1 MSWHFTKKE
10 WAPPWPPHNKRE
22 FMSSIARNYLNQL
35 NADYLRVHRRKEDL
49 FWSTYM
55 GISDDQAGFTA
66 AEQAYKAFCAD
77 PARLPVLRE
86 MLAQAEEE
94 ELKRGLG
101 GWIAFFECNV
111 IEDPAAAALMDELV
125 AAEADL
131 FARRKGLRLTL
142 LDEQGQ
148 QVAGSLPAASTA
160 LAASSDEAVRQS
172 ALTMFHTLE
181 QWVVGNGFLEVV
193 ALRNRFARA
202 MGYRDYFDYKVHK
215 NEQMSPEQL
224 FAVLDDFIARTE
236 QRVHQ
241 SLAELKA
248 AKGEAALL
256 PHNLRYSVSGDV
268 TRQLDPYVPFSRAL
282 KDWVQ
287 SFRRLG
293 IQYRGATL
301 TLDLLTR
308 EGKYENGFCHGPV
321 PSFWQEGE
329 WVPAVVNFT
338 SLADPAQVGSGWSG
352 LNTLFHEG
360 GHAAHFAN
368 VTGNAPCFSQEFPP
382 TSMAYAETQ
391 SMFCDSLLD
400 DADWLKGYARNAA
413 GEAIPDELI
422 KGMIEA
428 RQPFRAFNERQIAL
442 VAYFERDLYAMAE
455 SERTP
460 EAVLALARRW
470 ERQILGGESPRPLLA
485 IPHLL
490 NQESACAYHGYL
502 LALMAVEQTR
512 AYFLA
517 RDGYLTDNPRI
528 GPDLAAHYWG
538 PGNGMTH
545 DETLRS
551 LTGEGFSA
559 APLAEAC
566 NQSVAQAWAT
576 AAACMTAASQRPP
589 AGEGTPLDAHIR
601 VMHGAELIADNLES
615 ETRMLADFE
624 AWIRQHY
631 QREPAAAR

>member
-1 MSWHFTKKE
+1 
-10 WAPPWPPHNKRE
+10 
-22 FMSSIARNYLNQL
+22 MSSIARNYFNQL
-35 NADYLRVHRRKEDL
+35 NADYLQVHRRKEDL

-55 GISDDQAGFTA
+55 GTSDDQAGFTA
-66 AEQAYKAFCAD
+66 AEQAYKAFCAN
-77 PARLPVLRE
+77 PARLPELRE
-86 MLAQAEEE
+86 MLAQADEDD
-94 ELKRGLG
+94 LKRGLQ

-125 AAEADL
+125 AAEAAL
-131 FARRKGLRLTL
+131 FARRKGLKLTL

-148 QVAGSLPAASTA
+148 QVAGSLPAASTS
-160 LAASSDEAVRQS
+160 LAASPNEAVRQS
-172 ALTMFHTLE
+172 AIAMFHTLE

-202 MGYRDYFDYKVHK
+202 MGYRDYFAYKVRK
-215 NEQMSPEQL
+215 NEQMSPDQL
-224 FAVLDDFIARTE
+224 FAILDDFIARTDARL
-236 QRVHQ
+236 QQ
-241 SLAELKA
+241 SLVELKA
-248 AKGEAALL
+248 AKGGAALL
-256 PHNLRYSVSGDV
+256 PHNLRYFVSGDV

-282 KDWVQ
+282 RDWVE

-321 PSFWQEGE
+321 PSFFLQGE

-400 DADWLKGYARNAA
+400 DADWLKRYARNAA
-413 GEAIPDELI
+413 GEAVPDALI
-422 KGMIEA
+422 KEMIEA

-442 VAYFERDLYAMAE
+442 VAYFERDLYAMDEA
-455 SERTP
+455 ERTP
-460 EAVLALARRW
+460 EAVLALARQW
-470 ERQILGGESPRPLLA
+470 ERKILGVESPRPLLA

-512 AYFLA
+512 AYFLK

-538 PGNGMTH
+538 PGNGMSH

-559 APLAEAC
+559 VPLAEAC
-566 NQSVAQAWAT
+566 NLSAGEAWQQAQACM
-576 AAACMTAASQRPP
+576 AAAQQRPA
-589 AGEGTPLDAHIR
+589 AGEGSPLDAHIR
-601 VMHGAELIADNLES
+601 VVHGAELIADNNES

-624 AWIRQHY
+624 AWILSY
-631 QREPAAAR
+631 SARASVA

>member
-1 MSWHFTKKE
+1 
-10 WAPPWPPHNKRE
+10 
-22 FMSSIARNYLNQL
+22 MSSIARNYFNQL
-35 NADYLRVHRRKEDL
+35 NADYLQVHRRKEDL

-55 GISDDQAGFTA
+55 GTSDDQAGFTA
-66 AEQAYKAFCAD
+66 AEQAYKAFCAN
-77 PARLPVLRE
+77 PARLPELRE
-86 MLAQAEEE
+86 MLAQADEDD
-94 ELKRGLG
+94 LKRGLQ

-125 AAEADL
+125 AVEAAL
-131 FARRKGLRLTL
+131 FARRKGLKLTL

-148 QVAGSLPAASTA
+148 QVAGSLPAASTS
-160 LAASSDEAVRQS
+160 LAASPNEAVRQS
-172 ALTMFHTLE
+172 ALAMFHTLE

-193 ALRNRFARA
+193 AIRNRFARA
-202 MGYRDYFDYKVHK
+202 MGYRDYFDYKVRK

-224 FAVLDDFIARTE
+224 FAILDDFIARTDARL
-236 QRVHQ
+236 QQ
-241 SLAELKA
+241 SLVELKA

-282 KDWVQ
+282 RDWVE

-321 PSFWQEGE
+321 PSFFQQGE

-400 DADWLKGYARNAA
+400 DADWLKRYARNAA
-413 GEAIPDELI
+413 GEAVPDVLI
-422 KGMIEA
+422 KEMIEA

-442 VAYFERDLYAMAE
+442 VAYFERDLYAMDEA
-455 SERTP
+455 ERTP
-460 EAVLALARRW
+460 EAVLALARQW
-470 ERQILGGESPRPLLA
+470 ERKIVGVESPRPLLA

-512 AYFLA
+512 AYFLK

-559 APLAEAC
+559 VPLAEAC
-566 NQSVAQAWAT
+566 NLSAAEAWQQAKACM
-576 AAACMTAASQRPP
+576 AAAQQRPA
-589 AGEGTPLDAHIR
+589 AGEGSPLDAHIR
-601 VMHGAELIADNLES
+601 VVHGAELIADNSES

-624 AWIRQHY
+624 AWITRRY
-631 QREPAAAR
+631 FAGDVREELSCVQ

>member
-1 MSWHFTKKE
+1 
-10 WAPPWPPHNKRE
+10 
-22 FMSSIARNYLNQL
+22 MSSIARNYLNRL
-35 NADYLRVHRRKEDL
+35 NADYLQVHRRKEDL

-55 GISDDQAGFTA
+55 GTSDDQAGFTA

-86 MLAQAEEE
+86 MLAQAEEA
-94 ELKRGLG
+94 ELRRGLG

-111 IEDPAAAALMDELV
+111 IEDPQAAALMDELV
-125 AAEADL
+125 AAEAEL

-142 LDEQGQ
+142 LDEQGR
-148 QVAGSLPAASTA
+148 QVPGSLPAASTA

-172 ALTMFHTLE
+172 ALAMFHTLE

-215 NEQMSPEQL
+215 NEQMSPAQL

-236 QRVHQ
+236 QRLHQ

-248 AKGEAALL
+248 AKGEEALL

-268 TRQLDPYVPFSRAL
+268 TRRLDPYVPFSRAL
-282 KDWVQ
+282 QDWVE

-338 SLADPAQVGSGWSG
+338 SLANPAQVGSGWSG

-400 DADWLKGYARNAA
+400 DADWLKRYARNAA
-413 GEAIPDELI
+413 GEPIPDDLI
-422 KGMIEA
+422 QAMIAA

-460 EAVLALARRW
+460 DAVLALARRW
-470 ERQILGGESPRPLLA
+470 ERQILGVESPRPLLA

-512 AYFLA
+512 AYFLK

-559 APLAEAC
+559 IPLATVCNQTVAEAWQQAEAC
-566 NQSVAQAWAT
+566 M
-576 AAACMTAASQRPP
+576 AAARQRPP
-589 AGEGTPLDAHIR
+589 AGEGAPLNAHIR
-601 VMHGAELIADNLES
+601 VVHGAELIADNRES
-615 ETRMLADFE
+615 EARMLADFE
-624 AWIRQHY
+624 AWIRRQ
-631 QREPAAAR
+631 EAPAGQS

>member
-1 MSWHFTKKE
+1 
-10 WAPPWPPHNKRE
+10 
-22 FMSSIARNYLNQL
+22 MSSIARNYLNQL
-35 NADYLRVHRRKEDL
+35 NADYLQVHRRKEDL

-55 GISDDQAGFTA
+55 GTSDDQAGFTA
-66 AEQAYKAFCAD
+66 AEQAYKGFCAD

-86 MLAQAEEE
+86 MQAEEAD
-94 ELKRGLG
+94 LRRGLG

-111 IEDPAAAALMDELV
+111 IEDPGASALMDELV

-131 FARRKGLRLTL
+131 FARRKGLKLTL
-142 LDEQGQ
+142 LDEQGR
-148 QVAGSLPAASTA
+148 QVPGSLPAASTA

-172 ALTMFHTLE
+172 ALAMFHTLE
-181 QWVVGNGFLEVV
+181 QWVIDNGYLDIV

-202 MGYRDYFDYKVHK
+202 MGYRDYFEYKVHK
-215 NEQMSPEQL
+215 NEQMSPAQL
-224 FAVLDDFIARTE
+224 FAILDDFIARTDA
-236 QRVHQ
+236 RLHQ

-282 KDWVQ
+282 KDWVE

-338 SLADPAQVGSGWSG
+338 SLANPAQVGSGWSG

-400 DADWLKGYARNAA
+400 DADWLKRYARNAA
-413 GEAIPDELI
+413 GEPIPDALI
-422 KGMIEA
+422 QAMIEA

-460 EAVLALARRW
+460 AAVLALARRW
-470 ERQILGGESPRPLLA
+470 ERKILGVESPRPLLA

-512 AYFLA
+512 AYFLK

-545 DETLRS
+545 DETLQS

-559 APLAEAC
+559 VPLAEEC
-566 NQSVAQAWAT
+566 NRSAAEAWQQAQT
-576 AAACMTAASQRPP
+576 CMAAARQRPP

-601 VMHGAELIADNLES
+601 VVHGAELIADNSES
-615 ETRMLADFE
+615 EARMLAEFE
-624 AWIRQHY
+624 AWIR
-631 QREPAAAR
+631 RLETAEPVTQA

>member
-1 MSWHFTKKE
+1 
-10 WAPPWPPHNKRE
+10 
-22 FMSSIARNYLNQL
+22 MSSIARNYFNQL
-35 NADYLRVHRRKEDL
+35 NADYLQVHRRKEDL

-55 GISDDQAGFTA
+55 GTSDDQAGFTA
-66 AEQAYKAFCAD
+66 AEQAYKAFCAN
-77 PARLPVLRE
+77 PARLPELRE
-86 MLAQAEEE
+86 MLVQADEDD
-94 ELKRGLG
+94 LKRGLQ

-111 IEDPAAAALMDELV
+111 IEDPAASALMDELV
-125 AAEADL
+125 AAEAEL
-131 FARRKGLRLTL
+131 FARRKGLKLAL
-142 LDEQGQ
+142 LNEQGQ
-148 QVAGSLPAASTA
+148 QVAGSLPAASTS
-160 LAASSDEAVRQS
+160 LAASPNEAVRQS
-172 ALTMFHTLE
+172 ALAMFHTLE

-193 ALRNRFARA
+193 AIRNRFARA
-202 MGYRDYFDYKVHK
+202 MGYRDYFDYKVRK

-224 FAVLDDFIARTE
+224 FAILDDFIARTDARL
-236 QRVHQ
+236 QQ
-241 SLAELKA
+241 SLVELKA
-248 AKGEAALL
+248 VKGEAALL

-282 KDWVQ
+282 RDWVE

-321 PSFWQEGE
+321 PSFFQQGE

-338 SLADPAQVGSGWSG
+338 SLADPAQVGSGWNG

-400 DADWLKGYARNAA
+400 DADWLKRYARNAV
-413 GEAIPDELI
+413 GEAVPDALI
-422 KGMIEA
+422 KEMIEA

-442 VAYFERDLYAMAE
+442 VAYFERDLYAMDEA
-455 SERTP
+455 ERTP
-460 EAVLALARRW
+460 EAVLALARQW
-470 ERQILGGESPRPLLA
+470 ERKIVGVESPRPLLA

-512 AYFLA
+512 AFFLK

-538 PGNGMTH
+538 PGNGMSH

-559 APLAEAC
+559 VPLAEAC
-566 NQSVAQAWAT
+566 NLSADEAWQQAKACM
-576 AAACMTAASQRPP
+576 AAAQQRPA
-589 AGEGTPLDAHIR
+589 AGEGSPLDAHIR
-601 VMHGAELIADNLES
+601 VVHGAELIADNSES

-624 AWIRQHY
+624 AWITRCY
-631 QREPAAAR
+631 FAGDVREELSCVQ

>member
-1 MSWHFTKKE
+1 
-10 WAPPWPPHNKRE
+10 
-22 FMSSIARNYLNQL
+22 MSSIARNYFNQL
-35 NADYLRVHRRKEDL
+35 NADYLQVHRRKEDL

-55 GISDDQAGFTA
+55 GTSDDQAGFTT
-66 AEQAYKAFCAD
+66 AEQAYKAFCAN
-77 PARLPVLRE
+77 PARLPELRE
-86 MLAQAEEE
+86 MLAQADEDD
-94 ELKRGLG
+94 LKRGLQ

-125 AAEADL
+125 AAEAEL
-131 FARRKGLRLTL
+131 FARRKGLKLTL

-148 QVAGSLPAASTA
+148 QVAGSLPAASTS
-160 LAASSDEAVRQS
+160 LAASPNEAVRQS
-172 ALTMFHTLE
+172 ALAMFHTLE

-193 ALRNRFARA
+193 AIRNRFARA
-202 MGYRDYFDYKVHK
+202 MGYRDYFDYKVRK
-215 NEQMSPEQL
+215 NEQMSPDQL
-224 FAVLDDFIARTE
+224 FAILDDFIARTDARL
-236 QRVHQ
+236 QQ

-282 KDWVQ
+282 RDWVE

-321 PSFWQEGE
+321 PSFFQQGE
-329 WVPAVVNFT
+329 WIPAVVNFT

-400 DADWLKGYARNAA
+400 DADWLKRYARNAA
-413 GEAIPDELI
+413 GEAVPDALI
-422 KGMIEA
+422 KEMIEA

-442 VAYFERDLYAMAE
+442 VAYFERDLYAMDEAE
-455 SERTP
+455 CTP
-460 EAVLALARRW
+460 EAVLALARQW
-470 ERQILGGESPRPLLA
+470 ECKIVGVESPRPLLA

-512 AYFLA
+512 AFFLK

-559 APLAEAC
+559 VPLAEAC
-566 NQSVAQAWAT
+566 NLSADEAWQQAKACM
-576 AAACMTAASQRPP
+576 AAAQQRPA
-589 AGEGTPLDAHIR
+589 AGEGSPLDAHIR
-601 VMHGAELIADNLES
+601 VVHGAELIADNSES

-624 AWIRQHY
+624 AWITRRY
-631 QREPAAAR
+631 FAGDVGEGRSYV

>member
-1 MSWHFTKKE
+1 MTS
-10 WAPPWPPHNKRE
+10 N
-22 FMSSIARNYLNQL
+22 ARNYLNQL
-35 NADYLRVHRRKEDL
+35 NAEYLQVHRRKEDL

-55 GISDDQAGFTA
+55 GTSDDQAGFTA

-86 MLAQAEEE
+86 MQAQAEGAD
-94 ELKRGLG
+94 LKRGLG

-111 IEDPAAAALMDELV
+111 IEDPAATALMDELV
-125 AAEADL
+125 AAEATL
-131 FARRKGLRLTL
+131 FARRKELKLSL
-142 LDEQGQ
+142 LDEQER
-148 QVAGSLPAASTA
+148 QVAGSLPAASTS
-160 LAASSDEAVRQS
+160 LAASQNEGVRQS
-172 ALTMFHTLE
+172 AITMFHALE
-181 QWVVGNGFLEVV
+181 QWVVDNGFLEVV

-224 FAVLDDFIARTE
+224 FVVLDDFIARTE
-236 QRVHQ
+236 DRVHLG
-241 SLAELKA
+241 LAELKA
-248 AKGEAALL
+248 AKGETALL
-256 PHNLRYSVSGDV
+256 PHNLRYFVSGDV

-282 KDWVQ
+282 KDWVE

-293 IQYRGATL
+293 IQYREATL

-321 PSFWQEGE
+321 PSFWQESQ

-400 DADWLKGYARNAA
+400 DADWLKRYARNEA
-413 GEAIPDELI
+413 GEVIPDALI
-422 KGMIEA
+422 EAMIAA

-442 VAYFERDLYAMAE
+442 VAYFERDLYAMDEAE
-455 SERTP
+455 RSP
-460 EAVLALARRW
+460 AAVLALARQW
-470 ERQILGGESPRPLLA
+470 ERKILGVESPRPLLA

-512 AYFLA
+512 AYFLR

-545 DETLRS
+545 DQTLQS

-559 APLAEAC
+559 GPLARVC
-566 NQSVAQAWAT
+566 NQSVAEAWAT
-576 AAACMTAASQRPP
+576 ASACMAAARQRPP
-589 AGEGTPLDAHIR
+589 VGDGTPLNAHIR
-601 VMHGAELIADNLES
+601 VVHGETLIADNSHS
-615 ETRMLADFE
+615 EAQMLADFE
-624 AWIRQHY
+624 AWIHNHY
-631 QREPAAAR
+631 QGEKQLA

>member
-1 MSWHFTKKE
+1 
-10 WAPPWPPHNKRE
+10 
-22 FMSSIARNYLNQL
+22 MSSIARNYFNQL
-35 NADYLRVHRRKEDL
+35 NADYLQVHRRKEDL

-55 GISDDQAGFTA
+55 GTSDDQPGFTA
-66 AEQAYKAFCAD
+66 AEQTYKAFCAN
-77 PARLPVLRE
+77 PARLPELRE
-86 MLAQAEEE
+86 MLAQAEQDD
-94 ELKRGLG
+94 LKRGLQ

-111 IEDPAAAALMDELV
+111 IEDPAATALMGELV
-125 AAEADL
+125 AAEAEL
-131 FARRKGLRLTL
+131 FARRKGLQLTL

-148 QVAGSLPAASTA
+148 QVAGSLPAASTS
-160 LAASSDEAVRQS
+160 LAASPNEAVRQS
-172 ALTMFHTLE
+172 ALAMFHTLE

-193 ALRNRFARA
+193 AIRNRFARA
-202 MGYRDYFDYKVHK
+202 MGYRDYFDYKVRK

-224 FAVLDDFIARTE
+224 FAILDDFIARTDGRL
-236 QRVHQ
+236 QQ

-248 AKGEAALL
+248 AKGEVALL
-256 PHNLRYSVSGDV
+256 PHNLRYAISGDV

-282 KDWVQ
+282 KDWVE
-287 SFRRLG
+287 SFRRLS

-301 TLDLLTR
+301 TLDLLIR

-321 PSFWQEGE
+321 PSLFQQGE

-338 SLADPAQVGSGWSG
+338 SLADPAQVGSGWNG

-391 SMFCDSLLD
+391 SMFCDSLLE
-400 DADWLKGYARNAA
+400 DADWLKRYARNAA
-413 GEAIPDELI
+413 GEVIPDTLI
-422 KGMIEA
+422 KEMIAA

-442 VAYFERDLYAMAE
+442 VAYFERDLYAMDEA
-455 SERTP
+455 ERTP
-460 EAVLALARRW
+460 DAVLALARQW
-470 ERQILGGESPRPLLA
+470 ERKIVGVESPRPLLA

-512 AYFLA
+512 AYFLK

-538 PGNGMTH
+538 PGNGMSH

-559 APLAEAC
+559 VPLAEAC
-566 NQSVAQAWAT
+566 NLSAADSWQLAQASM
-576 AAACMTAASQRPP
+576 AAAQQRPA

-601 VMHGAELIADNLES
+601 VVHGAELIADNSES

-624 AWIRQHY
+624 AWITRRY
-631 QREPAAAR
+631 FAGDVREELSRVQ

>member
-1 MSWHFTKKE
+1 
-10 WAPPWPPHNKRE
+10 
-22 FMSSIARNYLNQL
+22 MSSIARNYFNQL
-35 NADYLRVHRRKEDL
+35 NADYLQVHRRKEDL

-55 GISDDQAGFTA
+55 GTSDDQASFTT
-66 AEQAYKAFCAD
+66 AEQAYKAFCAN
-77 PARLPVLRE
+77 PARLPELRE
-86 MLAQAEEE
+86 MLVQADEDD
-94 ELKRGLG
+94 LKRGLQ

-125 AAEADL
+125 AAEAAL
-131 FARRKGLRLTL
+131 FARRKGLKLTL

-148 QVAGSLPAASTA
+148 QVAGSLPAASTS
-160 LAASSDEAVRQS
+160 LAASPNEAVRQS
-172 ALTMFHTLE
+172 ALAMFHTLE

-193 ALRNRFARA
+193 AIRNRFARA
-202 MGYRDYFDYKVHK
+202 MGYRDYFDYKVRK

-224 FAVLDDFIARTE
+224 FAILDDFIARTDARL
-236 QRVHQ
+236 QQ
-241 SLAELKA
+241 SLVELKA

-282 KDWVQ
+282 RDWVE

-321 PSFWQEGE
+321 PSFFQQGE

-400 DADWLKGYARNAA
+400 DADWLKRYARNAA
-413 GEAIPDELI
+413 GEAVPDALI
-422 KGMIEA
+422 KEMIEA

-442 VAYFERDLYAMAE
+442 VAYFERDLYAMDEA
-455 SERTP
+455 ERTP
-460 EAVLALARRW
+460 EAVLALARQW
-470 ERQILGGESPRPLLA
+470 ERKIVGVESPRPLLA

-512 AYFLA
+512 AFFLK

-538 PGNGMTH
+538 PGNGMSH

-559 APLAEAC
+559 VPLAEAC
-566 NQSVAQAWAT
+566 NLSADEAWQQAQACM
-576 AAACMTAASQRPP
+576 AAAQQRPA
-589 AGEGTPLDAHIR
+589 AGEGSPLDAHIR
-601 VMHGAELIADNLES
+601 VIHGAELIADNSES

-624 AWIRQHY
+624 AWIVDHY
-631 QREPAAAR
+631 RRASAV

>member
-1 MSWHFTKKE
+1 
-10 WAPPWPPHNKRE
+10 
-22 FMSSIARNYLNQL
+22 MSSIARNYFNQL
-35 NADYLRVHRRKEDL
+35 NADYLQVHRRKEDL

-55 GISDDQAGFTA
+55 GTSDDQAGFTT
-66 AEQAYKAFCAD
+66 AEQAYKAFCAN
-77 PARLPVLRE
+77 PARLPELRE
-86 MLAQAEEE
+86 MLVQADEDD
-94 ELKRGLG
+94 LKRGLQ

-125 AAEADL
+125 AAEAEL
-131 FARRKGLRLTL
+131 FARRKGLKLTL

-148 QVAGSLPAASTA
+148 QVAGSLPAASTS
-160 LAASSDEAVRQS
+160 LAASPNEAVRQS
-172 ALTMFHTLE
+172 ALAMFHTLE

-193 ALRNRFARA
+193 AIRNRFARA
-202 MGYRDYFDYKVHK
+202 MGYRDYFDYKVRK

-224 FAVLDDFIARTE
+224 FAILDDFIARTDGRL
-236 QRVHQ
+236 QQ
-241 SLAELKA
+241 SLVELKA

-282 KDWVQ
+282 RDWVE

-321 PSFWQEGE
+321 PSFFQQGE
-329 WVPAVVNFT
+329 LVPAVVNFT

-400 DADWLKGYARNAA
+400 DADWLKRYARNAA
-413 GEAIPDELI
+413 GEAIPDALI
-422 KGMIEA
+422 KEMIEA

-442 VAYFERDLYAMAE
+442 VAYFERDLYAMDEA
-455 SERTP
+455 ERTP
-460 EAVLALARRW
+460 DAVLALARQW
-470 ERQILGGESPRPLLA
+470 ERKILGVESPRPLLA

-512 AYFLA
+512 AYFLK

-538 PGNGMTH
+538 PGNGMSH

-559 APLAEAC
+559 VPLAEAC
-566 NQSVAQAWAT
+566 NLIAAEAWQQAQACM
-576 AAACMTAASQRPP
+576 AAAQQRPA
-589 AGEGTPLDAHIR
+589 AGEGSPLDAHIR
-601 VMHGAELIADNLES
+601 VVHGAELIADNSES

-624 AWIRQHY
+624 AWVA
-631 QREPAAAR
+631 QRIKH

>member
-1 MSWHFTKKE
+1 
-10 WAPPWPPHNKRE
+10 
-22 FMSSIARNYLNQL
+22 MSSIARNYFNQL
-35 NADYLRVHRRKEDL
+35 NADYLQVHRRKEDL

-55 GISDDQAGFTA
+55 GTSDDQAGFTA
-66 AEQAYKAFCAD
+66 AEQAYKAFCAN
-77 PARLPVLRE
+77 PARLPELRE
-86 MLAQAEEE
+86 MLAQADEDD
-94 ELKRGLG
+94 LKRGLQ

-125 AAEADL
+125 AAEAEL
-131 FARRKGLRLTL
+131 FARRKGLKLTL

-148 QVAGSLPAASTA
+148 QVAGSLPAASTS
-160 LAASSDEAVRQS
+160 LAASPNEAVRQS
-172 ALTMFHTLE
+172 ALAMFRTLE

-193 ALRNRFARA
+193 AIRNRFARA
-202 MGYRDYFDYKVHK
+202 MGYRDYFDYKVRK

-224 FAVLDDFIARTE
+224 FAILDDFIARTDA
-236 QRVHQ
+236 RLHQ
-241 SLAELKA
+241 SLVELKA

-282 KDWVQ
+282 RDWVE

-321 PSFWQEGE
+321 PSFFQQGE
-329 WVPAVVNFT
+329 WIPAVVNFT

-400 DADWLKGYARNAA
+400 DADWLKRYARNAA
-413 GEAIPDELI
+413 GEAIPDALI
-422 KGMIEA
+422 KEMIEA

-442 VAYFERDLYAMAE
+442 VAYFERDLYAMDEA
-455 SERTP
+455 ERTP
-460 EAVLALARRW
+460 EAVLALARQW
-470 ERQILGGESPRPLLA
+470 ERKILGVESPRPLLA

-512 AYFLA
+512 AFFLK

-538 PGNGMTH
+538 PGNGMSH

-559 APLAEAC
+559 VPLAEAC
-566 NQSVAQAWAT
+566 NLSAAEAWQQAKACM
-576 AAACMTAASQRPP
+576 AAAQQRPA
-589 AGEGTPLDAHIR
+589 AGEGSPLDAHIR
-601 VMHGAELIADNLES
+601 VVHGAELIADNSES

-624 AWIRQHY
+624 AWILSHS
-631 QREPAAAR
+631 ARASVA

>member
-1 MSWHFTKKE
+1 M
-10 WAPPWPPHNKRE
+10 R
-22 FMSSIARNYLNQL
+22 SIARNYFNQL
-35 NADYLRVHRRKEDL
+35 NADYLQVHRRKEDL

-55 GISDDQAGFTA
+55 GTSDDQAGFTA
-66 AEQAYKAFCAD
+66 AEQAYKAFCAN
-77 PARLPVLRE
+77 PARLPELRE
-86 MLAQAEEE
+86 MLAQADEDD
-94 ELKRGLG
+94 LKCGLQ

-125 AAEADL
+125 AAEAAL
-131 FARRKGLRLTL
+131 FARRKGLKLTL

-148 QVAGSLPAASTA
+148 QVAGSLPAASTS
-160 LAASSDEAVRQS
+160 LAASPNEAVRQS
-172 ALTMFHTLE
+172 ALAMFHTLE

-193 ALRNRFARA
+193 AIRNRFARA
-202 MGYRDYFDYKVHK
+202 MGYRDYFDYKVRK

-224 FAVLDDFIARTE
+224 FAILDDFIARTDARL
-236 QRVHQ
+236 QQ
-241 SLAELKA
+241 SLVELKA

-282 KDWVQ
+282 RDWVE

-321 PSFWQEGE
+321 PSFFQQGE

-400 DADWLKGYARNAA
+400 DADWLKRYARNAA
-413 GEAIPDELI
+413 GEAVPDALI
-422 KGMIEA
+422 KEMIEA

-442 VAYFERDLYAMAE
+442 VAYFERDLYAMDEAE
-455 SERTP
+455 RSP
-460 EAVLALARRW
+460 EAVLALARQW
-470 ERQILGGESPRPLLA
+470 ERKIVGVESPRPLLA

-512 AYFLA
+512 AYFLK

-538 PGNGMTH
+538 PGNGMSH

-559 APLAEAC
+559 VPLAEAC
-566 NQSVAQAWAT
+566 NLSAAEAWQQAKACM
-576 AAACMTAASQRPP
+576 AAAQQRPA
-589 AGEGTPLDAHIR
+589 AGEGSPLDAHIR
-601 VMHGAELIADNLES
+601 VVHGAELIADNSES
-615 ETRMLADFE
+615 EARMLVDFE
-624 AWIRQHY
+624 AWIARHY
-631 QREPAAAR
+631 FAGDAGEGRSYVQ

>member
-1 MSWHFTKKE
+1 
-10 WAPPWPPHNKRE
+10 
-22 FMSSIARNYLNQL
+22 MSSIARNYLNQL
-35 NADYLRVHRRKEDL
+35 NADYLQVHRRKEDL

-55 GISDDQAGFTA
+55 GTSDDQAGFTA

-86 MLAQAEEE
+86 MQAQAEEAD
-94 ELKRGLG
+94 LRRGLG

-111 IEDPAAAALMDELV
+111 IEDPGASALMDELV

-131 FARRKGLRLTL
+131 FARRKGLKLTL
-142 LDEQGQ
+142 LDELGR
-148 QVAGSLPAASTA
+148 QVPGSLPAASTA

-172 ALTMFHTLE
+172 ALAMFHTLE
-181 QWVVGNGFLEVV
+181 QWVVDNGYLDIV

-224 FAVLDDFIARTE
+224 FAILDDFIARTDA
-236 QRVHQ
+236 RLHQ
-241 SLAELKA
+241 SLAELKD
-248 AKGEAALL
+248 AKGDAALL

-282 KDWVQ
+282 KDWVE

-338 SLADPAQVGSGWSG
+338 SLANPAQVGSGWSG

-400 DADWLKGYARNAA
+400 DADWLKRYARNAA
-413 GEAIPDELI
+413 GEPIPDALI
-422 KGMIEA
+422 QAMIEA

-442 VAYFERDLYAMAE
+442 VAYFERDLYAMDEA
-455 SERTP
+455 ERTP
-460 EAVLALARRW
+460 AAVLALARKW
-470 ERQILGGESPRPLLA
+470 ERKILGVDSPRPLLA

-512 AYFLA
+512 AYFLR

-545 DETLRS
+545 DETLQS

-559 APLAEAC
+559 VPLAEAC
-566 NQSVAQAWAT
+566 NRSAAEAWQQAQT
-576 AAACMTAASQRPP
+576 CMAAARQRPP
-589 AGEGTPLDAHIR
+589 AGEGMPLDAHIR
-601 VMHGAELIADNLES
+601 VVHGAELIADNSES
-615 ETRMLADFE
+615 EARMLADFE
-624 AWIRQHY
+624 AWIR
-631 QREPAAAR
+631 RLETAEPVTQA

>member
-1 MSWHFTKKE
+1 
-10 WAPPWPPHNKRE
+10 
-22 FMSSIARNYLNQL
+22 MSSIARNYLNRL
-35 NADYLRVHRRKEDL
+35 NADYLQVHRRKEDL

-55 GISDDQAGFTA
+55 GTSDDQAGFTA

-86 MLAQAEEE
+86 MLAQAEEA
-94 ELKRGLG
+94 ELRRGLG

-111 IEDPAAAALMDELV
+111 IEDPQAAALMDELV
-125 AAEADL
+125 AAEAEL

-142 LDEQGQ
+142 LDEQGR
-148 QVAGSLPAASTA
+148 QVPGSLPAASTA

-172 ALTMFHTLE
+172 ALAMFHTLE

-215 NEQMSPEQL
+215 NEQMSPAQL

-236 QRVHQ
+236 QRLHQ

-248 AKGEAALL
+248 AKGEEALL

-268 TRQLDPYVPFSRAL
+268 TRRLDPYVPFSRAL
-282 KDWVQ
+282 QDWVE

-338 SLADPAQVGSGWSG
+338 SLAYPAQVGSGWSG

-400 DADWLKGYARNAA
+400 DADWLKRYARNAA
-413 GEAIPDELI
+413 GEPIPDDLI
-422 KGMIEA
+422 QAMIAA

-460 EAVLALARRW
+460 DAVLALARRW
-470 ERQILGGESPRPLLA
+470 ERQILGVESPRPLLA

-512 AYFLA
+512 AYFLK

-559 APLAEAC
+559 IPLATVCNQTVAEAWQQAEAC
-566 NQSVAQAWAT
+566 M
-576 AAACMTAASQRPP
+576 AAARQRPP
-589 AGEGTPLDAHIR
+589 AGEGAPLNAHIR
-601 VMHGAELIADNLES
+601 VVHGAELIADNRES
-615 ETRMLADFE
+615 EARMLADFE
-624 AWIRQHY
+624 AWIRRQ
-631 QREPAAAR
+631 EAPAGQS

>member
-1 MSWHFTKKE
+1 
-10 WAPPWPPHNKRE
+10 
-22 FMSSIARNYLNQL
+22 MSSIARNYFNQL
-35 NADYLRVHRRKEDL
+35 NADYLQVHRRKEDL

-55 GISDDQAGFTA
+55 GTSDDQAGFTA
-66 AEQAYKAFCAD
+66 AEQAYKAFCAN
-77 PARLPVLRE
+77 PARLPELRE
-86 MLAQAEEE
+86 MLAQADEDD
-94 ELKRGLG
+94 LKRGLQ

-111 IEDPAAAALMDELV
+111 IEDPAASALMDELV
-125 AAEADL
+125 AAEAEL
-131 FARRKGLRLTL
+131 FARRKGLKLAL

-148 QVAGSLPAASTA
+148 QVAGSLPAASTS
-160 LAASSDEAVRQS
+160 LAASPNEAVRQS
-172 ALTMFHTLE
+172 ALAMFHTLE

-193 ALRNRFARA
+193 AIRNRFARA
-202 MGYRDYFDYKVHK
+202 MGYRDYFDYKVRK

-224 FAVLDDFIARTE
+224 FAILDDFIARTDARL
-236 QRVHQ
+236 QQ
-241 SLAELKA
+241 SLVELKA
-248 AKGEAALL
+248 AKGEAALR

-282 KDWVQ
+282 RDWVE

-321 PSFWQEGE
+321 PSFFQQGE

-400 DADWLKGYARNAA
+400 DADWLKRYARNAA
-413 GEAIPDELI
+413 GEAVPDALI
-422 KGMIEA
+422 KEMIEA

-442 VAYFERDLYAMAE
+442 VAYFERDLYAMDEA
-455 SERTP
+455 ERTP
-460 EAVLALARRW
+460 EAVLALARQW
-470 ERQILGGESPRPLLA
+470 ERKIVGVESPRPLLA

-512 AYFLA
+512 AYFLK

-538 PGNGMTH
+538 PGNGMSH

-559 APLAEAC
+559 VPLAEAC
-566 NQSVAQAWAT
+566 NLSADEAWQQAQACM
-576 AAACMTAASQRPP
+576 AAAQQRPA
-589 AGEGTPLDAHIR
+589 AGEGSPLDAHIR
-601 VMHGAELIADNLES
+601 VVHGAELIADNRES

-624 AWIRQHY
+624 AWVA
-631 QREPAAAR
+631 QRIKH

>member
-1 MSWHFTKKE
+1 
-10 WAPPWPPHNKRE
+10 
-22 FMSSIARNYLNQL
+22 
-35 NADYLRVHRRKEDL
+35 
-49 FWSTYM
+49 
-55 GISDDQAGFTA
+55 
-66 AEQAYKAFCAD
+66 
-77 PARLPVLRE
+77 
-86 MLAQAEEE
+86 
-94 ELKRGLG
+94 
-101 GWIAFFECNV
+101 
-111 IEDPAAAALMDELV
+111 
-125 AAEADL
+125 
-131 FARRKGLRLTL
+131 
-142 LDEQGQ
+142 
-148 QVAGSLPAASTA
+148 TA

-172 ALTMFHTLE
+172 ALAMFHTLE
-181 QWVVGNGFLEVV
+181 QWVVDNGYLDIV

-215 NEQMSPEQL
+215 NEQMSPAQL
-224 FAVLDDFIARTE
+224 FAILDDFIARTDA
-236 QRVHQ
+236 RLHQ

-282 KDWVQ
+282 KDWVE

-338 SLADPAQVGSGWSG
+338 SLANPAQVGSGWSG

-400 DADWLKGYARNAA
+400 DADWLKRYARNAA
-413 GEAIPDELI
+413 GEPIPDALI
-422 KGMIEA
+422 QAMIEA

-460 EAVLALARRW
+460 AAVLALARRW
-470 ERQILGGESPRPLLA
+470 ERKILGVESPRPLLA

-512 AYFLA
+512 AYFLK

-545 DETLRS
+545 DETLQS

-559 APLAEAC
+559 VPLAEAC
-566 NQSVAQAWAT
+566 NRSAAEAWQQAQT
-576 AAACMTAASQRPP
+576 CMAAARQRPP

-601 VMHGAELIADNLES
+601 VVHGAELIADNSES
-615 ETRMLADFE
+615 EARMLAEFE
-624 AWIRQHY
+624 AWIR
-631 QREPAAAR
+631 RLETAEPVTQA

>member
-1 MSWHFTKKE
+1 
-10 WAPPWPPHNKRE
+10 
-22 FMSSIARNYLNQL
+22 MSSIARNYLNRL
-35 NADYLRVHRRKEDL
+35 NADYLQVHRRKEDL

-55 GISDDQAGFTA
+55 GTSDDQAGFTA

-86 MLAQAEEE
+86 MLAQAEEA
-94 ELKRGLG
+94 ELRRGLG

-111 IEDPAAAALMDELV
+111 IEDPQAAALMDELV
-125 AAEADL
+125 AAEAEL

-142 LDEQGQ
+142 LDEQGR
-148 QVAGSLPAASTA
+148 QVPGSLPAASTA

-172 ALTMFHTLE
+172 ALAMFHTLE

-215 NEQMSPEQL
+215 NEQMSPAQL

-236 QRVHQ
+236 QRLHQ

-248 AKGEAALL
+248 AKGEEALL
-256 PHNLRYSVSGDV
+256 SHNLRYSVSGDV
-268 TRQLDPYVPFSRAL
+268 TRRLDPYVPFSRAL
-282 KDWVQ
+282 QDWVE

-338 SLADPAQVGSGWSG
+338 SLANPAQVGSGWSG

-400 DADWLKGYARNAA
+400 DADWLKRYARNAA
-413 GEAIPDELI
+413 GEPIPDDLI
-422 KGMIEA
+422 QAMIAA

-460 EAVLALARRW
+460 DAVLALAHRW
-470 ERQILGGESPRPLLA
+470 ERQILGVESPRPLLA

-512 AYFLA
+512 AYFLK

-559 APLAEAC
+559 IPLATVCNQTVAEAWQQAEAC
-566 NQSVAQAWAT
+566 M
-576 AAACMTAASQRPP
+576 AAARQRPP
-589 AGEGTPLDAHIR
+589 AGEGAPLNAHIR
-601 VMHGAELIADNLES
+601 VVHGAELIADNRES
-615 ETRMLADFE
+615 EARMLADFE
-624 AWIRQHY
+624 AWIRRQ
-631 QREPAAAR
+631 EAPAGQS

>member
-1 MSWHFTKKE
+1 
-10 WAPPWPPHNKRE
+10 
-22 FMSSIARNYLNQL
+22 MSSIARNYLNRL
-35 NADYLRVHRRKEDL
+35 NADYLQVHRRKEDL

-55 GISDDQAGFTA
+55 GTSDDQAGFTA

-86 MLAQAEEE
+86 MLAQAEEA
-94 ELKRGLG
+94 ELRRGLG

-111 IEDPAAAALMDELV
+111 IEDPQAAALMDELV
-125 AAEADL
+125 AAEAEL

-142 LDEQGQ
+142 LDEQGR
-148 QVAGSLPAASTA
+148 QVPGSLPAASTA

-172 ALTMFHTLE
+172 ALAMFHTLE

-215 NEQMSPEQL
+215 NEQMSPAQL

-236 QRVHQ
+236 ERLHQ
-241 SLAELKA
+241 SLAELKV
-248 AKGEAALL
+248 AKGEEALL

-268 TRQLDPYVPFSRAL
+268 TRRLDPYVPFSRAL
-282 KDWVQ
+282 QDWVE

-338 SLADPAQVGSGWSG
+338 SLANPAQVGSGWSG

-400 DADWLKGYARNAA
+400 DADWLKRYARNAA
-413 GEAIPDELI
+413 GEPIPDDLI
-422 KGMIEA
+422 QAMIEA
-428 RQPFRAFNERQIAL
+428 RQPFRAFNELQIAL

-460 EAVLALARRW
+460 DAVLALARRW
-470 ERQILGGESPRPLLA
+470 ERQILGVESPRPLLA

-512 AYFLA
+512 AYFLKH
-517 RDGYLTDNPRI
+517 DGYLTDNPRI

-559 APLAEAC
+559 IPLATVCNQTVAEAWQQAEAC
-566 NQSVAQAWAT
+566 M
-576 AAACMTAASQRPP
+576 AAARQRPP
-589 AGEGTPLDAHIR
+589 AGEGAPLNAHIR
-601 VMHGAELIADNLES
+601 VVHGAELIADNRES
-615 ETRMLADFE
+615 EARMLADFE
-624 AWIRQHY
+624 AWIRRQ
-631 QREPAAAR
+631 EAPAGQS

>member
-1 MSWHFTKKE
+1 
-10 WAPPWPPHNKRE
+10 
-22 FMSSIARNYLNQL
+22 MSSIARNYLNRL
-35 NADYLRVHRRKEDL
+35 NADYLQVHRRKEDL

-55 GISDDQAGFTA
+55 GTSDDQAGFTA

-86 MLAQAEEE
+86 MLAQAEEA
-94 ELKRGLG
+94 ELRRGLG

-111 IEDPAAAALMDELV
+111 IEDPQAAALMDELV
-125 AAEADL
+125 AAEAEL

-142 LDEQGQ
+142 LDEQGR
-148 QVAGSLPAASTA
+148 QVPGSLPAASTA

-172 ALTMFHTLE
+172 ALAMFHTLE

-215 NEQMSPEQL
+215 NEQMSPAQL

-236 QRVHQ
+236 QRLHQ

-248 AKGEAALL
+248 AKGEEALL

-268 TRQLDPYVPFSRAL
+268 TRRLDPYVPFSRAL
-282 KDWVQ
+282 QDWVE

-338 SLADPAQVGSGWSG
+338 SLANPAQVGSGWSG

-400 DADWLKGYARNAA
+400 DADWLKRYARNAA
-413 GEAIPDELI
+413 GEPIPDDLI
-422 KGMIEA
+422 QAMIAA

-460 EAVLALARRW
+460 DAVLVLARRW
-470 ERQILGGESPRPLLA
+470 ERQILGVESPRPLLA

-512 AYFLA
+512 AYFLK

-559 APLAEAC
+559 IPLATVCNQTVAEAWQQAEAC
-566 NQSVAQAWAT
+566 M
-576 AAACMTAASQRPP
+576 AAARQRPP
-589 AGEGTPLDAHIR
+589 AGEGAPLNAHIR
-601 VMHGAELIADNLES
+601 VVHGAELIADNRES
-615 ETRMLADFE
+615 EARMLADFE
-624 AWIRQHY
+624 AWIRRQ
-631 QREPAAAR
+631 EAPAGQS

>member
-1 MSWHFTKKE
+1 
-10 WAPPWPPHNKRE
+10 
-22 FMSSIARNYLNQL
+22 MSSIARNYLNQL
-35 NADYLRVHRRKEDL
+35 NADYLQVHRRKEDL

-55 GISDDQAGFTA
+55 GTSDDQAGFTA

-86 MLAQAEEE
+86 MHAQAEEAD
-94 ELKRGLG
+94 LRSGLG

-111 IEDPAAAALMDELV
+111 IEDPAASALMDELV

-131 FARRKGLRLTL
+131 FARRKGLKLTL
-142 LDEQGQ
+142 LDEQGR
-148 QVAGSLPAASTA
+148 QVPGSLPAASTA

-172 ALTMFHTLE
+172 ALAMFHTLE
-181 QWVVGNGFLEVV
+181 QWVVDNGYLDIV

-202 MGYRDYFDYKVHK
+202 MGYRDYFDYKMHK

-224 FAVLDDFIARTE
+224 FAILDDFIARTDA
-236 QRVHQ
+236 RLHQ

-248 AKGEAALL
+248 AKGDAALL
-256 PHNLRYSVSGDV
+256 PQNLRYSVSGDV

-282 KDWVQ
+282 KDWVE

-338 SLADPAQVGSGWSG
+338 SLANPAQVGSGWSG

-400 DADWLKGYARNAA
+400 DADWLKRYARNAA
-413 GEAIPDELI
+413 GEPIPDALI
-422 KGMIEA
+422 QAMIEA

-460 EAVLALARRW
+460 ATVLALARRW
-470 ERQILGGESPRPLLA
+470 ERKILGVDSPRPLLA

-512 AYFLA
+512 AYFLR

-545 DETLRS
+545 DETLQS

-559 APLAEAC
+559 VPLAEAC
-566 NQSVAQAWAT
+566 NRSSAEAWQQAQT
-576 AAACMTAASQRPP
+576 CMAAARQRPP

-601 VMHGAELIADNLES
+601 VVHGAELIADNSES
-615 ETRMLADFE
+615 EARMLAEFE
-624 AWIRQHY
+624 AWIR
-631 QREPAAAR
+631 RLETAEPVTQA

>member
-1 MSWHFTKKE
+1 
-10 WAPPWPPHNKRE
+10 
-22 FMSSIARNYLNQL
+22 MSSIARNYFNQL
-35 NADYLRVHRRKEDL
+35 NADYLQVHRRKEDL

-55 GISDDQAGFTA
+55 GTSDDQAGFTA
-66 AEQAYKAFCAD
+66 AEQAYKAFCAN
-77 PARLPVLRE
+77 PARLPELRE
-86 MLAQAEEE
+86 MLVQADEDD
-94 ELKRGLG
+94 LKRGLQ

-125 AAEADL
+125 AAEAEL
-131 FARRKGLRLTL
+131 FARRKGLKLTL
-142 LDEQGQ
+142 LNEQGQ
-148 QVAGSLPAASTA
+148 QVAGSLPAASTS
-160 LAASSDEAVRQS
+160 LAASPNEAVRQS
-172 ALTMFHTLE
+172 ALAMFHTLE

-193 ALRNRFARA
+193 AIRNRFARA
-202 MGYRDYFDYKVHK
+202 MGYRDYFDYKVRK
-215 NEQMSPEQL
+215 NEQMSPELL
-224 FAVLDDFIARTE
+224 FAILDDFIARTDARL
-236 QRVHQ
+236 QQ

-282 KDWVQ
+282 RDWVE

-321 PSFWQEGE
+321 PSFFQQGD

-400 DADWLKGYARNAA
+400 DADWLKRYARNAA
-413 GEAIPDELI
+413 GEAVPDALI
-422 KGMIEA
+422 KEMIEA

-442 VAYFERDLYAMAE
+442 VAYFERDLYAMGEA
-455 SERTP
+455 ERTP
-460 EAVLALARRW
+460 EAVLALARQW
-470 ERQILGGESPRPLLA
+470 ERKIVGVESPRPLLA

-512 AYFLA
+512 AYFLK

-538 PGNGMTH
+538 PGNGMSH

-559 APLAEAC
+559 VPLAEAC
-566 NQSVAQAWAT
+566 NLSAAEAWQQAQACM
-576 AAACMTAASQRPP
+576 AAAQQRPA
-589 AGEGTPLDAHIR
+589 AGEGSPLDAHIR
-601 VMHGAELIADNLES
+601 VVHGAELIADNSES

-624 AWIRQHY
+624 AWITRCY
-631 QREPAAAR
+631 FAGDVREALSCVQ

>member
-1 MSWHFTKKE
+1 
-10 WAPPWPPHNKRE
+10 
-22 FMSSIARNYLNQL
+22 MSSIARNYFNQF
-35 NADYLRVHRRKEDL
+35 NADYLQVHRRKEDL

-55 GISDDQAGFTA
+55 GTSDDQAGFTA
-66 AEQAYKAFCAD
+66 AEQAYKAFCAN
-77 PARLPVLRE
+77 PARLPELRE
-86 MLAQAEEE
+86 MLVQADEDD
-94 ELKRGLG
+94 LKRGLQ

-111 IEDPAAAALMDELV
+111 IEDPAASALMDELV
-125 AAEADL
+125 ATEAEL
-131 FARRKGLRLTL
+131 FARRKGLKLTL

-148 QVAGSLPAASTA
+148 QVAGSLPAASTS
-160 LAASSDEAVRQS
+160 LAASPNEAVRQS
-172 ALTMFHTLE
+172 ALAMFRTLE

-202 MGYRDYFDYKVHK
+202 MGYRDYFDYKVRK
-215 NEQMSPEQL
+215 NEQMSPDQL
-224 FAVLDDFIARTE
+224 FAILDDFIARTDARL
-236 QRVHQ
+236 QQ
-241 SLAELKA
+241 SLEELKV

-282 KDWVQ
+282 RDWVE

-321 PSFWQEGE
+321 PSFFLQGE
-329 WVPAVVNFT
+329 WIPAVVNFT

-400 DADWLKGYARNAA
+400 DADWLKRYARNAA
-413 GEAIPDELI
+413 GEPIPDALI
-422 KGMIEA
+422 KEMIEA

-442 VAYFERDLYAMAE
+442 VAYFERDLYAMDEA
-455 SERTP
+455 ERTP
-460 EAVLALARRW
+460 EAVLALARKW
-470 ERQILGGESPRPLLA
+470 ERKILGVESPRPLLA

-512 AYFLA
+512 AFFLK
-517 RDGYLTDNPRI
+517 RDGYLTDNPSI

-538 PGNGMTH
+538 PGNGMSH

-559 APLAEAC
+559 VPLAEAC
-566 NQSVAQAWAT
+566 NLSAAEAWLQAQACM
-576 AAACMTAASQRPP
+576 AAAQQRP
-589 AGEGTPLDAHIR
+589 ATGEGSPLDAHIR
-601 VMHGAELIADNLES
+601 VVHGAELIADNSES

-624 AWIRQHY
+624 AWIARRY
-631 QREPAAAR
+631 FAGDVREELSCVQ

>member
-1 MSWHFTKKE
+1 
-10 WAPPWPPHNKRE
+10 
-22 FMSSIARNYLNQL
+22 MSSIARNYLNQL

-55 GISDDQAGFTA
+55 GTSDDQAGFTA
-66 AEQAYKAFCAD
+66 AEQAYKAFCAN
-77 PARLPVLRE
+77 PARLPELRE
-86 MLAQAEEE
+86 MLAQADGAD
-94 ELKRGLG
+94 LRRGLG

-125 AAEADL
+125 VAEADL
-131 FARRKGLRLTL
+131 FARRKGLKLSL
-142 LDEQGQ
+142 LDEQGR
-148 QVAGSLPAASTA
+148 QVAGSLPAASTS
-160 LAASSDEAVRQS
+160 LAASPSEAVRQS
-172 ALTMFHTLE
+172 ALDMFHSLE
-181 QWVVGNGFLEVV
+181 QWVVDHGYLDVV

-202 MGYRDYFDYKVHK
+202 MGYRDYFDYKVRK

-224 FAVLDDFIARTE
+224 FAVLDDFIERTE
-236 QRVHQ
+236 ERVHL

-256 PHNLRYSVSGDV
+256 PHNLRYFVSGDV

-282 KDWVQ
+282 QDWVE

-293 IQYRGATL
+293 IQYREATL

-321 PSFWQEGE
+321 PSFWQEGQ

-338 SLADPAQVGSGWSG
+338 SLANPSQVGSGWSG

-400 DADWLKGYARNAA
+400 DADWLKRYARSES
-413 GEAIPDELI
+413 GEPIPDALI
-422 KGMIEA
+422 GAMIEA

-442 VAYFERDLYAMAE
+442 VSYFERDLYAMADG
-455 SERTP
+455 ERTP
-460 EAVLALARRW
+460 ATVLALARRW
-470 ERQILGGESPRPLLA
+470 ERKILGVESPRPLLA

-512 AYFLA
+512 AYFLR

-545 DETLRS
+545 DQTLQS

-559 APLAEAC
+559 APLARVC
-566 NQSVAQAWAT
+566 NQSVAEAWELAS
-576 AAACMTAASQRPP
+576 ASMTAARQRPP
-589 AGEGTPLDAHIR
+589 AGEGSPLNARIR
-601 VMHGAELIADNLES
+601 VVHGEALIADNSES
-615 ETRMLADFE
+615 EARMLADFE
-624 AWIRQHY
+624 AWIRRHY
-631 QREPAAAR
+631 QAEPASIG

>member
-1 MSWHFTKKE
+1 MH
-10 WAPPWPPHNKRE
+10 
-22 FMSSIARNYLNQL
+22 SIARNYLNQL
-35 NADYLRVHRRKEDL
+35 NADYLQVHRRKEDL

-55 GISDDQAGFTA
+55 GTSDDQAGFTA
-66 AEQAYKAFCAD
+66 AEQAYKAFCAN
-77 PARLPVLRE
+77 PARLPELRE
-86 MLAQAEEE
+86 MLSRAEEAD
-94 ELKRGLG
+94 LKRGLG

-111 IEDPAAAALMDELV
+111 IEEPAAAALMDELV
-125 AAEADL
+125 AAEAAL
-131 FARRKGLRLTL
+131 FARRRELKLSL

-148 QVAGSLPAASTA
+148 QVAGSLPAASTS
-160 LAASSDEAVRQS
+160 LAASPNEAVRQS
-172 ALTMFHTLE
+172 ALAMFHTLE
-181 QWVVGNGFLEVV
+181 LWVVDNGFLEVV
-193 ALRNRFARA
+193 AIRNRFARA
-202 MGYRDYFDYKVHK
+202 MGYRDYFDYKVRK

-236 QRVHQ
+236 QRVQQ
-241 SLAELKA
+241 SLAELKS

-256 PHNLRYSVSGDV
+256 PHNLRYFVSGDV

-282 KDWVQ
+282 KDWVE

-293 IQYRGATL
+293 IQYRDATL

-321 PSFWQEGE
+321 PSFWQEDK

-338 SLADPAQVGSGWSG
+338 SLANPAQVGSGWGG

-400 DADWLKGYARNAA
+400 DADWLKRYARNAA
-413 GEAIPDELI
+413 GEVIPDSLI
-422 KGMIEA
+422 KAMIAA

-442 VAYFERDLYAMAE
+442 VSYFERDLYAMEE
-455 SERTP
+455 SVRTP
-460 EAVLALARRW
+460 DAVLALARQW
-470 ERQILGGESPRPLLA
+470 ERKILGTESPRPLLA

-512 AYFLA
+512 AYFLQ

-559 APLAEAC
+559 VPLAEVC
-566 NQSVAQAWAT
+566 NQSVADAWAQAQACM
-576 AAACMTAASQRPP
+576 AAAQQRPP
-589 AGEGTPLDAHIR
+589 AGEGAPLNACIR
-601 VMHGAELIADNLES
+601 VVHGSELIADNSES
-615 ETRMLADFE
+615 EARMLADFE
-624 AWIRQHY
+624 GWIRRQSEV
-631 QREPAAAR
+631 EPATQG

>member
-1 MSWHFTKKE
+1 
-10 WAPPWPPHNKRE
+10 
-22 FMSSIARNYLNQL
+22 MSSIARNYFNQL
-35 NADYLRVHRRKEDL
+35 NADYLQVHRCKEDL

-55 GISDDQAGFTA
+55 GTSDDQPGFTA
-66 AEQAYKAFCAD
+66 AEQAYKAFCAN
-77 PARLPVLRE
+77 PARLPALRE
-86 MLAQAEEE
+86 MLAQAEQDD
-94 ELKRGLG
+94 LKRALQ

-131 FARRKGLRLTL
+131 FARRKGLKLTL

-148 QVAGSLPAASTA
+148 QVAGSLPAASTS
-160 LAASSDEAVRQS
+160 LAASPNEAVRQS
-172 ALTMFHTLE
+172 ALAMFHTLE

-193 ALRNRFARA
+193 AIRNRFARA
-202 MGYRDYFDYKVHK
+202 MGYRDYFDYKVRK

-224 FAVLDDFIARTE
+224 FAILDDFIARTDGRL
-236 QRVHQ
+236 QQ

-282 KDWVQ
+282 KDWVE

-321 PSFWQEGE
+321 PSFFQQGE

-338 SLADPAQVGSGWSG
+338 SLADPAQVGSGWNG

-400 DADWLKGYARNAA
+400 DADWLKRYARNAA
-413 GEAIPDELI
+413 GEPIPDALIKELI
-422 KGMIEA
+422 AA

-442 VAYFERDLYAMAE
+442 VAYFERDLYAMDEAK
-455 SERTP
+455 RTP
-460 EAVLALARRW
+460 EAVLALARQW
-470 ERQILGGESPRPLLA
+470 ERKIVGVESPRPLLA

-512 AYFLA
+512 AYFLK

-538 PGNGMTH
+538 PGNGMSH

-559 APLAEAC
+559 VPLAEAC
-566 NQSVAQAWAT
+566 NLSAADAWQLAQACMG
-576 AAACMTAASQRPP
+576 AAQQRPA

-601 VMHGAELIADNLES
+601 VVHGAELIADNRES

-624 AWIRQHY
+624 AWIARRY
-631 QREPAAAR
+631 FAGDVREEQSRVQ

>member
-1 MSWHFTKKE
+1 
-10 WAPPWPPHNKRE
+10 
-22 FMSSIARNYLNQL
+22 MSSIARNYFNQL
-35 NADYLRVHRRKEDL
+35 NADYLQVHRCKEDL

-55 GISDDQAGFTA
+55 GTSDDQPGFTA
-66 AEQAYKAFCAD
+66 AEQAYKAFCAN
-77 PARLPVLRE
+77 PARLPALRE
-86 MLAQAEEE
+86 MLAQAEQDD
-94 ELKRGLG
+94 LKRGLQ

-131 FARRKGLRLTL
+131 FARRKGLKLTL

-148 QVAGSLPAASTA
+148 QVAGSLPAASTS
-160 LAASSDEAVRQS
+160 LAASPNEAVRQS
-172 ALTMFHTLE
+172 ALAMFHTLE
-181 QWVVGNGFLEVV
+181 QWVVGNGFLEVM
-193 ALRNRFARA
+193 AIRNRFARA
-202 MGYRDYFDYKVHK
+202 MGYRDYFDYKVRK
-215 NEQMSPEQL
+215 NEQMSPAQL
-224 FAVLDDFIARTE
+224 FAILDDFIARTDARL
-236 QRVHQ
+236 QQ

-282 KDWVQ
+282 KDWVE

-321 PSFWQEGE
+321 PSFFQQGE

-400 DADWLKGYARNAA
+400 DADWLKRYAKNAV

-422 KGMIEA
+422 KEMIAA
-428 RQPFRAFNERQIAL
+428 RQPFRVFNERQIAL
-442 VAYFERDLYAMAE
+442 VAYFERDLYAMDEA
-455 SERTP
+455 ERTP
-460 EAVLALARRW
+460 EAVLALARQW
-470 ERQILGGESPRPLLA
+470 ERKIVGVESPRPLLA

-512 AYFLA
+512 AYFLG

-538 PGNGMTH
+538 PGNGMSH

-559 APLAEAC
+559 VPLAEAC
-566 NQSVAQAWAT
+566 NLSAAESWLQAQACM
-576 AAACMTAASQRPP
+576 AAAQQRP
-589 AGEGTPLDAHIR
+589 AVGEGTPLDAHIR
-601 VMHGAELIADNLES
+601 VVHGAELIADNRES

-624 AWIRQHY
+624 AWVLR
-631 QREPAAAR
+631 

>member
-1 MSWHFTKKE
+1 
-10 WAPPWPPHNKRE
+10 
-22 FMSSIARNYLNQL
+22 MSSIARNYLNQL
-35 NADYLRVHRRKEDL
+35 NADYLQVHRRKEDL

-55 GISDDQAGFTA
+55 GTSDDQAGFTA

-86 MLAQAEEE
+86 MHAQAEEAD
-94 ELKRGLG
+94 LRRGLG

-111 IEDPAAAALMDELV
+111 IEDPAASALMDELV

-131 FARRKGLRLTL
+131 FARRKGLKLTL
-142 LDEQGQ
+142 LDEQGR
-148 QVAGSLPAASTA
+148 QVPGSLPAASTA

-172 ALTMFHTLE
+172 ALAMFHTLE
-181 QWVVGNGFLEVV
+181 QWVVDNGYLDIV

-224 FAVLDDFIARTE
+224 FAILDDFIARTDA
-236 QRVHQ
+236 RLHQ

-248 AKGEAALL
+248 AKGDAALL
-256 PHNLRYSVSGDV
+256 PQNLRYSVSGDV

-282 KDWVQ
+282 KDWVE

-329 WVPAVVNFT
+329 WMPAVVNFT
-338 SLADPAQVGSGWSG
+338 SLANPAQVGSGWSG

-400 DADWLKGYARNAA
+400 DADWLKRYARNAA
-413 GEAIPDELI
+413 GEPIPDALI
-422 KGMIEA
+422 QAMIEA

-460 EAVLALARRW
+460 ATVLALARRW
-470 ERQILGGESPRPLLA
+470 ERKILGVDSPRPLLA

-512 AYFLA
+512 AYFLR

-545 DETLRS
+545 DETLQS

-559 APLAEAC
+559 VPLAEAC
-566 NQSVAQAWAT
+566 NRCSAEAWQQAQT
-576 AAACMTAASQRPP
+576 CMAAARQRPP

-601 VMHGAELIADNLES
+601 VVHGAELIADNSES
-615 ETRMLADFE
+615 EARMLAEFE
-624 AWIRQHY
+624 AWIR
-631 QREPAAAR
+631 RLETAEPVTQA

>member
-1 MSWHFTKKE
+1 
-10 WAPPWPPHNKRE
+10 
-22 FMSSIARNYLNQL
+22 MSSIARNYFNQL
-35 NADYLRVHRRKEDL
+35 NADYLQVHRCKEDL

-55 GISDDQAGFTA
+55 GTSDDQAGFTA
-66 AEQAYKAFCAD
+66 AEQAYKGFCAN
-77 PARLPVLRE
+77 PARLPELRE
-86 MLAQAEEE
+86 MLALAQEED
-94 ELKRGLG
+94 LKWGLK
-101 GWIAFFECNV
+101 GWLAFFECNV
-111 IEDPAAAALMDELV
+111 IEDPQAAALMDELV

-131 FARRKGLRLTL
+131 FARRKGLKLTL
-142 LDEQGQ
+142 LDEQGRE
-148 QVAGSLPAASTA
+148 VAGSLPAASTA
-160 LAASSDEAVRQS
+160 LAASADEAVRQS
-172 ALTMFHTLE
+172 ALAMFHTLE
-181 QWVVGNGFLEVV
+181 QWVIDNGYLEIV
-193 ALRNRFARA
+193 ALRNRFACA

-224 FAVLDDFIARTE
+224 FAILDDFIARTE
-236 QRVHQ
+236 QRLHQ
-241 SLAELKA
+241 SLVELKA
-248 AKGEAALL
+248 AKGEEALL

-282 KDWVQ
+282 KDWVE

-338 SLADPAQVGSGWSG
+338 SLANPAQVGSGWSG

-400 DADWLKGYARNAA
+400 DADWLKRYARNDA
-413 GEAIPDELI
+413 GEPIPDALI
-422 KGMIEA
+422 EAMIAA

-442 VAYFERDLYAMAE
+442 VAYFERDLYAMADGD
-455 SERTP
+455 RTP
-460 EAVLALARRW
+460 AAVLALARQW
-470 ERQILGGESPRPLLA
+470 ERKILGVESPRPLLA

-512 AYFLA
+512 AFFLK

-538 PGNGMTH
+538 PGNGKSH

-566 NQSVAQAWAT
+566 NRSVAEAWQQAQACM
-576 AAACMTAASQRPP
+576 AAARQRPP

-601 VMHGAELIADNLES
+601 VVHGAELIADNSES
-615 ETRMLADFE
+615 EARMLADFE
-624 AWIRQHY
+624 AWIRTLSG
-631 QREPAAAR
+631 RDSTALRR

>member
-1 MSWHFTKKE
+1 
-10 WAPPWPPHNKRE
+10 
-22 FMSSIARNYLNQL
+22 MSSIARNYLNQL
-35 NADYLRVHRRKEDL
+35 NADYLQVHRRKEDL

-55 GISDDQAGFTA
+55 GTSDDQAGFTA

-86 MLAQAEEE
+86 MHAMAEET
-94 ELKRGLG
+94 ELRRGLA

-111 IEDPAAAALMDELV
+111 IEAPDAAALMDELV
-125 AAEADL
+125 AAEAAL
-131 FARRKGLRLTL
+131 FARRRELKLAL
-142 LDEQGQ
+142 LDEQGRE
-148 QVAGSLPAASTA
+148 VAGSLPAASTA
-160 LAASSDEAVRQS
+160 LAASSNEAVRQS
-172 ALTMFHTLE
+172 ALAMFHTLE
-181 QWVVGNGFLEVV
+181 NWVVDNGYLAIV

-215 NEQMSPEQL
+215 NEQMSPAQL
-224 FAVLDDFIARTE
+224 FAILDDFIAGTE
-236 QRVHQ
+236 QRLHQ

-282 KDWVQ
+282 QDWVE

-293 IQYRGATL
+293 IQYRGASL

-400 DADWLKGYARNAA
+400 DADWLKRYARNAA
-413 GEAIPDELI
+413 GEPIPDALI
-422 KGMIEA
+422 QAMIEA

-442 VAYFERDLYAMAE
+442 VAYFERDLYAMDEA
-455 SERTP
+455 ERTP
-460 EAVLALARRW
+460 AAVLALARRW
-470 ERQILGGESPRPLLA
+470 ERQILGVESPRPLLA

-512 AYFLA
+512 AYFLK

-551 LTGEGFSA
+551 LTGKGFSA
-559 APLAEAC
+559 GPLAAVC
-566 NQSVAQAWAT
+566 NQSVAEAWQQAEACM
-576 AAACMTAASQRPP
+576 AAARQRPP
-589 AGEGTPLDAHIR
+589 AGEGAPLDARIR
-601 VMHGAELIADNLES
+601 VVHGDQLIADNSDS
-615 ETRMLADFE
+615 EEAMLAGFE
-624 AWIRQHY
+624 RWIRHHY
-631 QREPAAAR
+631 QEAATSH

>member
-1 MSWHFTKKE
+1 MIST
-10 WAPPWPPHNKRE
+10 
-22 FMSSIARNYLNQL
+22 ARNYLNQL
-35 NADYLRVHRRKEDL
+35 NADYLKVHRRKEDL

-55 GISDDQAGFTA
+55 GTSDDQAGFTA

-77 PARLPVLRE
+77 PARLPVLRA
-86 MLAQAEEE
+86 MLAEAEGAD
-94 ELKRGLG
+94 LKRGLG

-111 IEDPAAAALMDELV
+111 IEDPQAAILMDELV
-125 AAEADL
+125 AAEAEL
-131 FARRKGLRLTL
+131 FARRKELKLTL
-142 LDEQGQ
+142 LDEQGR
-148 QVAGSLPAASTA
+148 QVAGSLPAASA
-160 LAASSDEAVRQS
+160 SLAASADEAVRQS
-172 ALTMFHTLE
+172 ALAMFHTLE
-181 QWVVGNGFLEVV
+181 QWVVDNGYLAIVT
-193 ALRNRFARA
+193 LRNRFARA
-202 MGYRDYFDYKVHK
+202 MGYRDYFDYKVRK

-236 QRVHQ
+236 DRVHLG
-241 SLAELKA
+241 LAELKG
-248 AKGEAALL
+248 AKGEAALQ
-256 PHNLRYSVSGDV
+256 PHNLRYFVSGDV

-282 KDWVQ
+282 KDWVE

-293 IQYRGATL
+293 IQYREATL

-338 SLADPAQVGSGWSG
+338 SLANPAQVGSGWNG

-400 DADWLKGYARNAA
+400 DADWLKGYARNEA
-413 GEAIPDELI
+413 GEAIPNTLI
-422 KGMIEA
+422 KAMIEA

-442 VAYFERDLYAMAE
+442 VSYFERDLYAMEDA
-455 SERTP
+455 ERTP
-460 EAVLALARRW
+460 AAVLALARQW
-470 ERQILGGESPRPLLA
+470 ECRILGVESPRPLLA

-512 AYFLA
+512 AYFLR

-545 DETLRS
+545 DQTLQS

-559 APLAEAC
+559 APLARVC
-566 NQSVAQAWAT
+566 NQSVEDAWAT
-576 AAACMTAASQRPP
+576 ASACMAAARQRPP
-589 AGEGTPLDAHIR
+589 VGDGAPLNAHIR
-601 VMHGAELIADNLES
+601 VVHGTELIADNSES
-615 ETRMLADFE
+615 EARMLADFE
-624 AWIRQHY
+624 AWIQRHY
-631 QREPAAAR
+631 QGESQPA

>member
-1 MSWHFTKKE
+1 
-10 WAPPWPPHNKRE
+10 
-22 FMSSIARNYLNQL
+22 MSSIARNYLNQL
-35 NADYLRVHRRKEDL
+35 NADYLQVHRRKEDL

-55 GISDDQAGFTA
+55 GTSDDQAGFTA

-77 PARLPVLRE
+77 PDRLPVLRE
-86 MLAQAEEE
+86 MHAQAEEAD
-94 ELKRGLG
+94 LRRGLG

-111 IEDPAAAALMDELV
+111 IEDPGASALMDELV

-131 FARRKGLRLTL
+131 FTRRKGLKLTL
-142 LDEQGQ
+142 LDEQGR
-148 QVAGSLPAASTA
+148 QVPGSLPAASTA
-160 LAASSDEAVRQS
+160 LAASRDEPVRQS
-172 ALTMFHTLE
+172 ALAMFQTLE
-181 QWVVGNGFLEVV
+181 QWVVDNGYLAIV

-224 FAVLDDFIARTE
+224 FAILDDFIARTDA
-236 QRVHQ
+236 RLHQ

-248 AKGEAALL
+248 AKGDAALL

-282 KDWVQ
+282 KDWVE

-321 PSFWQEGE
+321 PSFWQDGE

-338 SLADPAQVGSGWSG
+338 SLANPAQVGSGWSG

-400 DADWLKGYARNAA
+400 DADWLKRYARNAA
-413 GEAIPDELI
+413 GEPIPDALI
-422 KGMIEA
+422 QAMIEA

-460 EAVLALARRW
+460 AAVLALARKW
-470 ERQILGGESPRPLLA
+470 ERKILGVESPRPLLA

-512 AYFLA
+512 AYFLK

-545 DETLRS
+545 DETLQS

-559 APLAEAC
+559 VPLAEAC
-566 NQSVAQAWAT
+566 NRSAAEAWQQAQACM
-576 AAACMTAASQRPP
+576 AAARQRPP

-601 VMHGAELIADNLES
+601 VVHGAELIADNSES
-615 ETRMLADFE
+615 EARMLAEFE
-624 AWIRQHY
+624 AWIR
-631 QREPAAAR
+631 RLETAEPVTLA

>member
-1 MSWHFTKKE
+1 MH
-10 WAPPWPPHNKRE
+10 
-22 FMSSIARNYLNQL
+22 SIARNYLNQL
-35 NADYLRVHRRKEDL
+35 NADYLQVHRRKEDL

-55 GISDDQAGFTA
+55 GTSDDQAGFTA
-66 AEQAYKAFCAD
+66 AEQAYKAFCAN
-77 PARLPVLRE
+77 PARLPELRE
-86 MLAQAEEE
+86 MLSRAEEAD
-94 ELKRGLG
+94 LKRGLG

-125 AAEADL
+125 AAEAAL
-131 FARRKGLRLTL
+131 FARRRELKLSL

-148 QVAGSLPAASTA
+148 QVAGSLPAASTS
-160 LAASSDEAVRQS
+160 LAASPNEAVRQS
-172 ALTMFHTLE
+172 ALAMFHTLE
-181 QWVVGNGFLEVV
+181 QWVVDNGFLEVV
-193 ALRNRFARA
+193 AIRNRFARA
-202 MGYRDYFDYKVHK
+202 MGYRDYFDYKVRK

-236 QRVHQ
+236 QRVQQ
-241 SLAELKA
+241 SLAELKS
-248 AKGEAALL
+248 AKGEAALQ
-256 PHNLRYSVSGDV
+256 PHNLRYFVSGDV

-282 KDWVQ
+282 KDWVE

-293 IQYRGATL
+293 IQYRDATL
-301 TLDLLTR
+301 TLDLLTW

-321 PSFWQEGE
+321 PSFWQEDK

-338 SLADPAQVGSGWSG
+338 SLANPVQVGSGWSG

-400 DADWLKGYARNAA
+400 DADWLKHYARNAA
-413 GEAIPDELI
+413 GEVIPDSLI
-422 KGMIEA
+422 KAMIAA

-442 VAYFERDLYAMAE
+442 VSYFERDLYAME
-455 SERTP
+455 EIDRTP
-460 EAVLALARRW
+460 DAVLALARQW
-470 ERQILGGESPRPLLA
+470 ERKILGTESPRPLLA
-485 IPHLL
+485 ILHLL

-512 AYFLA
+512 AYFLQ

-559 APLAEAC
+559 VPLAEVC
-566 NQSVAQAWAT
+566 NQSVADAWAQAQACM
-576 AAACMTAASQRPP
+576 AAAQQRPP
-589 AGEGTPLDAHIR
+589 AGEGAPLNARIR
-601 VMHGAELIADNLES
+601 VVHGSELIADNSES
-615 ETRMLADFE
+615 EARMLADFE
-624 AWIRQHY
+624 GWIRRQSEV
-631 QREPAAAR
+631 EPATQG

>member
-1 MSWHFTKKE
+1 
-10 WAPPWPPHNKRE
+10 
-22 FMSSIARNYLNQL
+22 MSSIARNYFNQL
-35 NADYLRVHRRKEDL
+35 NADYLQVHRRKEDL

-55 GISDDQAGFTA
+55 GTSDDQAGFTA
-66 AEQAYKAFCAD
+66 AEQAYKAFCAN
-77 PARLPVLRE
+77 PARLPELRE
-86 MLAQAEEE
+86 MLVQADEDD
-94 ELKRGLG
+94 LKRGLQ

-125 AAEADL
+125 AAEAAL
-131 FARRKGLRLTL
+131 FARRKGLKLTL

-148 QVAGSLPAASTA
+148 QVAGSLPAASTS
-160 LAASSDEAVRQS
+160 LAASPNEAVRQS
-172 ALTMFHTLE
+172 ALAMFHTLE

-193 ALRNRFARA
+193 AIRNRFARA
-202 MGYRDYFDYKVHK
+202 MGYRDYFDYKVRK

-224 FAVLDDFIARTE
+224 FAILDDFIARTDAWL
-236 QRVHQ
+236 QQ

-248 AKGEAALL
+248 AKGEAALR

-282 KDWVQ
+282 RDWVE

-321 PSFWQEGE
+321 PSFFQQGE

-400 DADWLKGYARNAA
+400 DADWLKRYARNAA
-413 GEAIPDELI
+413 GEAVPDALI
-422 KGMIEA
+422 KEMIEA

-442 VAYFERDLYAMAE
+442 VAYFERDLYAMDEA
-455 SERTP
+455 ERTP
-460 EAVLALARRW
+460 EAVLALARQW
-470 ERQILGGESPRPLLA
+470 ERKILGVESPRPLLA

-512 AYFLA
+512 AYFLK

-538 PGNGMTH
+538 PGNGMSH

-559 APLAEAC
+559 VPLAEAC
-566 NQSVAQAWAT
+566 NLSADEAWQQAKACM
-576 AAACMTAASQRPP
+576 AAAQQRPA
-589 AGEGTPLDAHIR
+589 AGEGSPLDAHIR
-601 VMHGAELIADNLES
+601 VVHGAELIADNSES

-624 AWIRQHY
+624 AWITRRY
-631 QREPAAAR
+631 FAGDVREELSCVQ

>member
-1 MSWHFTKKE
+1 
-10 WAPPWPPHNKRE
+10 
-22 FMSSIARNYLNQL
+22 MSSIARNYFNQL
-35 NADYLRVHRRKEDL
+35 NADYLQVHRRKEDL

-55 GISDDQAGFTA
+55 GTSDDQAGFTA
-66 AEQAYKAFCAD
+66 AEQTYKAFCAN
-77 PARLPVLRE
+77 PARLPELRE
-86 MLAQAEEE
+86 MLAQADEDD
-94 ELKRGLG
+94 LKRGLQ

-111 IEDPAAAALMDELV
+111 IEDPAASALVDELV
-125 AAEADL
+125 AAEAAL
-131 FARRKGLRLTL
+131 FARRKGLKLTL

-148 QVAGSLPAASTA
+148 QVAGSLPAASTS
-160 LAASSDEAVRQS
+160 LAASPNEAVRQS
-172 ALTMFHTLE
+172 ALAMFHTLE

-193 ALRNRFARA
+193 AIRNRFART
-202 MGYRDYFDYKVHK
+202 MGYRDYFDYKVRK

-224 FAVLDDFIARTE
+224 FAILDDFIARTDGRL
-236 QRVHQ
+236 QQ
-241 SLAELKA
+241 SLVELKA

-282 KDWVQ
+282 RDWVE

-321 PSFWQEGE
+321 PSFFQQGE

-400 DADWLKGYARNAA
+400 DADWLKRYARNAA
-413 GEAIPDELI
+413 GEAVPDALI
-422 KGMIEA
+422 KEMIEA

-442 VAYFERDLYAMAE
+442 VAYFERDLYAMDEA
-455 SERTP
+455 ERTP
-460 EAVLALARRW
+460 EAVLALARQW
-470 ERQILGGESPRPLLA
+470 ERKIVGVESPRPLLA

-512 AYFLA
+512 AYFLK

-538 PGNGMTH
+538 PGNGMSH

-559 APLAEAC
+559 VPLAEAC
-566 NQSVAQAWAT
+566 NLSADEAWQQAQACM
-576 AAACMTAASQRPP
+576 AAAQQRPA
-589 AGEGTPLDAHIR
+589 AGEGSPLDAHIR
-601 VMHGAELIADNLES
+601 VVHGAELIADNRES

-624 AWIRQHY
+624 AWILSHS
-631 QREPAAAR
+631 ARASVA

>member
-1 MSWHFTKKE
+1 
-10 WAPPWPPHNKRE
+10 
-22 FMSSIARNYLNQL
+22 MSSIARNYFNQL
-35 NADYLRVHRRKEDL
+35 NADYLQVHRRKEEL

-55 GISDDQAGFTA
+55 GTSDDQAGFTT
-66 AEQAYKAFCAD
+66 AEQAYKAFCAN
-77 PARLPVLRE
+77 PARLPELRE
-86 MLAQAEEE
+86 ILAQADEDD
-94 ELKRGLG
+94 LKRGLQ

-125 AAEADL
+125 ATEAAL
-131 FARRKGLRLTL
+131 FARRKGLKLTL

-148 QVAGSLPAASTA
+148 QVAGSLPAASTS
-160 LAASSDEAVRQS
+160 LAASPNEAVRQS
-172 ALTMFHTLE
+172 ALAMFHTLE
-181 QWVVGNGFLEVV
+181 HWVVGNGFLEVV
-193 ALRNRFARA
+193 AIRNRFARA
-202 MGYRDYFDYKVHK
+202 MGYRDYFDYKVRK

-224 FAVLDDFIARTE
+224 FAILDDFIARTDA
-236 QRVHQ
+236 RLHQ
-241 SLAELKA
+241 SLVELKA
-248 AKGEAALL
+248 TKGEAALL

-282 KDWVQ
+282 RDWVE

-321 PSFWQEGE
+321 PSFFQQGE
-329 WVPAVVNFT
+329 WIPAVVNFT

-400 DADWLKGYARNAA
+400 DADWLKRYARNAV
-413 GEAIPDELI
+413 GEAVPDALI
-422 KGMIEA
+422 KEMIEA

-442 VAYFERDLYAMAE
+442 VAYFERELYAMDEA
-455 SERTP
+455 ERTP
-460 EAVLALARRW
+460 EAVLALARQW
-470 ERQILGGESPRPLLA
+470 ERKIVGVESPRPLLA

-512 AYFLA
+512 AYFLK

-559 APLAEAC
+559 VPLAEAC
-566 NQSVAQAWAT
+566 NLGADEAWQQAKACM
-576 AAACMTAASQRPP
+576 AAAQQRPA
-589 AGEGTPLDAHIR
+589 AGEGSPLDAHIR
-601 VMHGAELIADNLES
+601 VVHGAELIADNSES

-624 AWIRQHY
+624 AWITRCY
-631 QREPAAAR
+631 FAGDVREELSCVQ

>member
-1 MSWHFTKKE
+1 
-10 WAPPWPPHNKRE
+10 
-22 FMSSIARNYLNQL
+22 MSSIARNYLNQL
-35 NADYLRVHRRKEDL
+35 NADYLQVHRRKEDL

-55 GISDDQAGFTA
+55 GTSDDQAGFTA

-86 MLAQAEEE
+86 MHAQAEEAD
-94 ELKRGLG
+94 LRRGLG

-111 IEDPAAAALMDELV
+111 IEDPGASALMDELV

-131 FARRKGLRLTL
+131 FARRKGLKLTL
-142 LDEQGQ
+142 LDEQGR
-148 QVAGSLPAASTA
+148 QVPGSLPAASTA

-172 ALTMFHTLE
+172 ALAMFQTLE
-181 QWVVGNGFLEVV
+181 QWAVDNGYLDIV

-224 FAVLDDFIARTE
+224 FAILDDFIARTDA
-236 QRVHQ
+236 RLHQ

-268 TRQLDPYVPFSRAL
+268 TRQFDPYVPFARAL
-282 KDWVQ
+282 KDWVE

-321 PSFWQEGE
+321 PSFWQDGE
-329 WVPAVVNFT
+329 WMPAVVNFT
-338 SLADPAQVGSGWSG
+338 SLANPAQVGSGWSG

-400 DADWLKGYARNAA
+400 DADWLKRYARNAA
-413 GEAIPDELI
+413 GEPIPDALI
-422 KGMIEA
+422 QAVIEA

-442 VAYFERDLYAMAE
+442 VAYFERDLYAMAD

-460 EAVLALARRW
+460 AAVLALARKW
-470 ERQILGGESPRPLLA
+470 ERKILGVDSPRPLLA

-512 AYFLA
+512 AYFLR

-545 DETLRS
+545 DETLQS

-559 APLAEAC
+559 VPLAEAC
-566 NQSVAQAWAT
+566 NRSAAEAWQQAQT
-576 AAACMTAASQRPP
+576 CMAAARQRPP

-601 VMHGAELIADNLES
+601 VVHGAELIADNSES
-615 ETRMLADFE
+615 EARMLADFE
-624 AWIRQHY
+624 AWIR
-631 QREPAAAR
+631 RLEAAEPVTLT